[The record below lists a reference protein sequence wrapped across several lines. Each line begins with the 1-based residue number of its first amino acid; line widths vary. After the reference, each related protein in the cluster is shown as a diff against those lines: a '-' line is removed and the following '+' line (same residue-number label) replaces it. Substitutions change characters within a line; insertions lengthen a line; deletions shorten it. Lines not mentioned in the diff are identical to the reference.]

1 MSGERGS
8 ALVIAVLL
16 MAILTLLG
24 VSYLFMADTENRIAE
39 NERLSAQAFY
49 FGEGVTREVKRW
61 FDRPPYSASGGAN
74 LSRPTTAILD
84 RSKRI
89 IDTDGPGP
97 NPETQANGSAL
108 LPYYKLGVDRD
119 GDGNDDVF
127 DKPYRSGLSDMF
139 VGTRPAPDGTGPD
152 IVIDRT
158 DPAARVF
165 LDGLSEK
172 VMPGYPNGAANIAAR
187 AIRIDVFA
195 PPYLDTGGGN
205 WVRYGVATIST
216 HVQILRD
223 PGGPAEQVMADR
235 TITAVLNETPFA
247 GAFGPFHSCDE
258 VGWGNQFKVHWG
270 PATAVTTGNMPVGAN
285 TGMSLSIPRDIPPTP
300 KLDLLHG
307 HLTTLTWDAMRQ
319 VVENDSVP

>member
-97 NPETQANGSAL
+97 NRP
-108 LPYYKLGVDRD
+108 GV
-119 GDGNDDVF
+119 
-127 DKPYRSGLSDMF
+127 
-139 VGTRPAPDGTGPD
+139 
-152 IVIDRT
+152 
-158 DPAARVF
+158 
-165 LDGLSEK
+165 
-172 VMPGYPNGAANIAAR
+172 
-187 AIRIDVFA
+187 
-195 PPYLDTGGGN
+195 
-205 WVRYGVATIST
+205 
-216 HVQILRD
+216 
-223 PGGPAEQVMADR
+223 
-235 TITAVLNETPFA
+235 
-247 GAFGPFHSCDE
+247 
-258 VGWGNQFKVHWG
+258 
-270 PATAVTTGNMPVGAN
+270 
-285 TGMSLSIPRDIPPTP
+285 
-300 KLDLLHG
+300 
-307 HLTTLTWDAMRQ
+307 
-319 VVENDSVP
+319 